1 MVFLSTQSENHEKEI
16 ALCLNT
22 CRWTE
27 SFGILRDETCIQCTG
42 ESQRLR
48 IHRMGSDTERQMLSA
63 ASLAAVGTAMTS
75 ATAQISQPSYKTGND
90 PGKPELMG

>member
-1 MVFLSTQSENHEKEI
+1 VSEY
-16 ALCLNT
+16 LPLD
-22 CRWTE
+22 R
-27 SFGILRDETCIQCTG
+27 ILRNSSGRDMHPMHWRKSKIAD
-42 ESQRLR
+42 SQN
-48 IHRMGSDTERQMLSA
+48 GVGFTERQMLSA